1 MTAASPDPSF
11 RFASALAARPGIRQA
26 VLDVC
31 ARASSEL
38 GEPPDLAL
46 LFLSADAAGVA
57 EDMAK
62 LACQQLDTKCLIGC
76 TAESLVGRHCEI
88 EGQTAASLWIARLP
102 EVRVEPVHLVFETT
116 PDGATILGWPDSLL
130 DGWPNEASLLLMGDP
145 FSFPIEMLLEEA
157 NQRHPDATLVGG
169 MSSGGVVPGNNR
181 LFLGPQTFDH
191 GAVGVMLSGPLRVRP
206 LVSQGCRPIG
216 EPLVITRAER
226 NVVQELGGRPAFE
239 QLDTLFDHLPT
250 CEQNLV
256 NRGLHLGR
264 VVDEYQERFEQGDFL
279 IRNVVGFDPDAGSIV
294 VSDYLRVGQTVQFH
308 VRDAQTADAE
318 LRQMLA
324 AAARRITPPAA
335 AALAFTCNGRGTRLF
350 AQPHHDAAAIG
361 QVWGDIPLAGFFAAG
376 EIGPVG
382 GMNFLHGFTASI
394 ALFEPLTNP

>member
-1 MTAASPDPSF
+1 MTASSSGPSF

-38 GEPPDLAL
+38 GDRPDLAL
-46 LFLSADAAGVA
+46 LFLSSDSAGVA
-57 EDMAK
+57 GEMAE
-62 LACQQLDTKCLIGC
+62 LVCQRLDTECLIGC
-76 TAESLVGRHCEI
+76 TAESLVGRSCEI

-102 EVRVEPVHLVFETT
+102 GVRVEPIHLIFETT

-130 DGWPNEASLLLMGDP
+130 EGWPNEATLLLMSDP

-169 MSSGGVVPGNNR
+169 MSSGGVLPGDNR
-181 LFLGPQTFDH
+181 LLFGPRTFDH
-191 GAVGVMLSGPLRVRP
+191 GAVAVMLSGPLRVRTI
-206 LVSQGCRPIG
+206 VSQGCRPIG

-226 NVVQELGGRPAFE
+226 NMVQELGGRPAFE
-239 QLDTLFDHLPT
+239 QLDTLFGNLPT

-264 VVDEYQERFEQGDFL
+264 VVDEYRERFEQGDFVV
-279 IRNVVGFDPDAGSIV
+279 RNVVGFDPDAGVIV
-294 VSDYLRVGQTVQFH
+294 VSDYMRVGQTVQFQ

-324 AAARRITPPAA
+324 SAARRIAPPAA
-335 AALAFTCNGRGTRLF
+335 ALTFTCNGRGTRLF
-350 AQPHHDAAAIG
+350 SQPHHDASAIG

-394 ALFEPLTNP
+394 AVFEPQAIL